1 LDLPEFDSLW
11 DFDDPAGTE
20 ARFREDLPAAVES
33 GVRSY
38 HAELLTQ
45 IARAQ
50 GLQRQFP
57 DAHNT
62 LDRVLDLLPLAR
74 PRARIRYLLERGR
87 VFNSSKEP
95 DKAWP
100 LFLEAW
106 ELGQQAGED
115 NLAVDAAH
123 MMAVVEPPEQQIA
136 WNQRAM
142 ELAERSQDPKARRWL
157 GSLYNNLG
165 WTYHYR
171 GEHELAL
178 NLFERA
184 LKIREEQGQPK
195 PIRIARWCIARTLRS
210 LGRTEEALAI
220 QRQLKQENANSGFE
234 DGFVDEELGE
244 CLLSLGKAAE
254 SKPHFAA
261 AYSSLSMDPWLAEN
275 EPVRLERLKALSQ

>member
-1 LDLPEFDSLW
+1 MALDLPEFDSLW

-20 ARFREDLPAAVES
+20 ARFREKLPSAVES
-33 GVRSY
+33 GDRPY

-106 ELGQQAGED
+106 ELGQQA
-115 NLAVDAAH
+115 
-123 MMAVVEPPEQQIA
+123 
-136 WNQRAM
+136 
-142 ELAERSQDPKARRWL
+142 
-157 GSLYNNLG
+157 
-165 WTYHYR
+165 
-171 GEHELAL
+171 
-178 NLFERA
+178 
-184 LKIREEQGQPK
+184 
-195 PIRIARWCIARTLRS
+195 
-210 LGRTEEALAI
+210 
-220 QRQLKQENANSGFE
+220 
-234 DGFVDEELGE
+234 
-244 CLLSLGKAAE
+244 
-254 SKPHFAA
+254 
-261 AYSSLSMDPWLAEN
+261 
-275 EPVRLERLKALSQ
+275 